1 MRISNLWILTEE
13 RPKDSVLGAII
24 EKFALD
30 NRISI
35 FISDFHI
42 IPILDRCC
50 GNFTFYYRVVGVC
63 SHFIKN
69 IYIRN
74 VSGSSSF
81 VDFLVF
87 FKILNLI
94 HWLIFHFI
102 LLKKQKQMIVK
113 VEILVFIK
121 EPQNLFMHHLFSL
134 MQEKLCSIRSKFLKK
149 IHSPKRI
156 FLAQDV

>member
-13 RPKDSVLGAII
+13 RPKDSALRAII

-30 NRISI
+30 NRIGI
-35 FISDFHI
+35 FISDFRI

-50 GNFTFYYRVVGVC
+50 GNFTFYYRVMGVC

-87 FKILNLI
+87 FKSLDLI

-113 VEILVFIK
+113 VEILAFIK

-149 IHSPKRI
+149 IHSPKQI

>member
-13 RPKDSVLGAII
+13 RPKDSVLRAII

-87 FKILNLI
+87 FQDFKPNP
-94 HWLIFHFI
+94 
-102 LLKKQKQMIVK
+102 
-113 VEILVFIK
+113 LVDIPLYIIEETK
-121 EPQNLFMHHLFSL
+121 T
-134 MQEKLCSIRSKFLKK
+134 
-149 IHSPKRI
+149 
-156 FLAQDV
+156 DY